1 MTNSQNMVKNHESSI
16 KKANHAEQVSNILSN
31 VENTPY
37 ALRGA
42 TVKTILYSLFSVI
55 AAVELS
61 AALFFY
67 VASLGVPKAVA
78 MVVCGVLAFGFHA
91 LLHSILTDTSKGI
104 VFGKRTE
111 SGAMSNEVTAN
122 IVLSIVLLLI
132 AACSV
137 FFVGKKGFAAYRATQ
152 YEQKTEAEKVA
163 PAKQLDPSV
172 LAGKNGKVAAWKL
185 EALTD
190 LAKAQTKATEATTA
204 HDESSQTRYDA
215 TTATITDIVGAS
227 AFLIELLLALLA
239 YTIATAKKAAA
250 MEEIARRNASSN
262 EVEITRNDIS
272 PNDISPNDLQSPPS
286 QQQKRIGFSDNKATN
301 NGNEGRAVIK
311 GFVRRNDIS
320 LNDPQPETPS
330 DISLDD
336 LPENMGVCPVCEKK
350 FEKKNY
356 RHTYDSDECRT
367 IAWETKHN
375 KKFKKGTKA

>member
-1 MTNSQNMVKNHESSI
+1 MHRNSQTDLKGQLIEVKVMTNSQNMVKNHESSI
-16 KKANHAEQVSNILSN
+16 KNANNAEQVGNILSN

-78 MVVCGVLAFGFHA
+78 MVVCGVIAFGFHA

-122 IVLSIVLLLI
+122 IV
-132 AACSV
+132 
-137 FFVGKKGFAAYRATQ
+137 
-152 YEQKTEAEKVA
+152 
-163 PAKQLDPSV
+163 
-172 LAGKNGKVAAWKL
+172 
-185 EALTD
+185 
-190 LAKAQTKATEATTA
+190 
-204 HDESSQTRYDA
+204 
-215 TTATITDIVGAS
+215 
-227 AFLIELLLALLA
+227 
-239 YTIATAKKAAA
+239 
-250 MEEIARRNASSN
+250 
-262 EVEITRNDIS
+262 
-272 PNDISPNDLQSPPS
+272 
-286 QQQKRIGFSDNKATN
+286 
-301 NGNEGRAVIK
+301 
-311 GFVRRNDIS
+311 
-320 LNDPQPETPS
+320 
-330 DISLDD
+330 
-336 LPENMGVCPVCEKK
+336 KK

-375 KKFKKGTKA
+375 RKFKKGAKA